1 MSTHEHSS
9 TDTLASYTRPRDAY
23 GPARIK
29 TATIRFEQNLRGVLQ
44 RINAALKEAIIEDDI
59 FGLEDD
65 GTDTLAVDDPPRLQT
80 ESNARKTVLFIQ
92 WLREQLNTELL
103 EIVTRNEN
111 AYIRSAYAQ
120 GIRAAT
126 SALQEQGVDPATV
139 DISELVEQGNFNR
152 GLQTLFNRTYEELK
166 GMTDDLV
173 QEVRQ
178 ELMEGF
184 SRGENPRKVAR
195 RISDRVDSVG
205 KHRATLI
212 ARTETLNAH
221 STGYLDRVEDVS
233 DEQDTDIVVSHE
245 WATAGD
251 DRVCPICKAI
261 DGIMF
266 TTEEM
271 REGTF
276 ELGGNTWQLKPP
288 AHPMGRC
295 TLLPTV
301 GVSPEDLPPLD
312 ERLPDEP
319 ADT

>member
-1 MSTHEHSS
+1 MQTKVKH
-9 TDTLASYTRPRDAY
+9 DPLASYTRPRGAY
-23 GPARIK
+23 GPTK
-29 TATIRFEQNLRGVLQ
+29 TQTATRRFEQNLRGALQ
-44 RINAALKEAIIEDDI
+44 RINAALKEAIIERDI

-65 GTDTLAVDDPPRLQT
+65 GTDTLQVDDPPRLQT

-152 GLQTLFNRTYEELK
+152 GLQTLFNRTYEELQ

-173 QEVRQ
+173 DDVRQ

-184 SRGENPRKVAR
+184 SRGENPRKMAR
-195 RISDRVDSVG
+195 NISDRVDSVG

-212 ARTETLNAH
+212 ARTEIINSHT
-221 STGYLDRVEDVS
+221 SGYLNRIEDVS
-233 DEQDTDIVVSHE
+233 EGQDVDITVSHE
-245 WATAGD
+245 WQTAEDG
-251 DRVCPICKAI
+251 RVCPICKPLNGVA
-261 DGIMF
+261 F
-266 TTEEM
+266 TTDEM
-271 REGTF
+271 RNETF
-276 ELGGNTWQLKPP
+276 ELDGSVWQLKPP
-288 AHPMGRC
+288 AHVQCRC
-295 TLLPTV
+295 SLAPVV
-301 GVSPEDLPPLD
+301 GLSPDELGPLN

-319 ADT
+319 AAE